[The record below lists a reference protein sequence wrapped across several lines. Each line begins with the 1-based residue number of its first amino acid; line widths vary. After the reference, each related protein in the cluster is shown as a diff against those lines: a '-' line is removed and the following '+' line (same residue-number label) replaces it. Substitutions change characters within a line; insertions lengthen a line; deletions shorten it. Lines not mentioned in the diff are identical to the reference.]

1 MHAWMEART
10 LMLRLDV
17 HSQFLRLLPVLL
29 VWHRQWLALPEHD
42 TLTLIVEPTFF
53 LYWLAATH
61 GYAQKSLALLQADM
75 LAHNLGFSRLLSL
88 RFLFRV
94 FRTVSSS

>member
-1 MHAWMEART
+1 MHGWKTRT

-42 TLTLIVEPTFF
+42 TLTLRVEPTIFA
-53 LYWLAATH
+53 LLGATH
-61 GYAQKSLALLQADM
+61 GYAQKSLAFVA
-75 LAHNLGFSRLLSL
+75 
-88 RFLFRV
+88 
-94 FRTVSSS
+94 T